1 MAKIYKA
8 PSSKGSRLIGPVL
21 GIAACALLFLAIPL
35 TQLLTD
41 YEKTNTIIEAQEVAP
56 PPPPPP
62 PFEEPPPPP
71 EVEEEPPPEFDRP
84 PPPVTLEQL
93 DLAMEIG
100 TGGSLAGDF
109 ALPTINLTQNLGSL
123 DIFDISDLEKKPQIR
138 KQVPPQYPI
147 EAKLQKISGYAR
159 AEFIIDTKGNVI
171 DVRIIESSNKVFDR
185 PTIKAISGWKF
196 TPGEKDGKVVKT
208 RTRVRLPYT
217 FQD

>member
-21 GIAACALLFLAIPL
+21 GIAASALLFLAIPL

-41 YEKTNTIIEAQEVAP
+41 YKKTNTLIEVAEVAP

-62 PFEEPPPPP
+62 PLDEPPPPP
-71 EVEEEPPPEFDRP
+71 EAEEEPPPQFDSP

-123 DIFDISDLEKKPQIR
+123 DIFDISDLEKKPVIQKQIA
-138 KQVPPQYPI
+138 PQYPI
-147 EAKLQKISGYAR
+147 EAKMQKISGFAL

-171 DVRIIESSNKVFDR
+171 DVKILESSNKVFDR
-185 PTIKAISGWKF
+185 PTTKAISSWKF
-196 TPGEKDGKVVKT
+196 TPGEKDGKAVKT
-208 RTRVRLPYT
+208 RTRVRIPY
-217 FQD
+217 QLKD